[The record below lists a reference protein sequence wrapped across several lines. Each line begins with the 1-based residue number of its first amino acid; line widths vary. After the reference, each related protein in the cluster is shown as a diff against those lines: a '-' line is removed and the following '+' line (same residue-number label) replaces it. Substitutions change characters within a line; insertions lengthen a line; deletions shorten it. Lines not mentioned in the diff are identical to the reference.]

1 MDVNNFL
8 IILSILCVG
17 ISIYVFYKY
26 SLTLS
31 DALFSLGLSMGTIG
45 IAIFCGYLNVVHLG
59 TLTINVNWVWYAGT
73 SSALCFLFLGS
84 IVSSSKQMSLLKRWH
99 IIATIVF
106 LVVLFLS
113 PAYPPFPNAL
123 TPAFLNLIRSFFCL
137 LCFCRYVM
145 LYISKATRFS
155 LVMAMAFLLL
165 GIGFTMITPQLLDPS
180 LVLVTISGAILRIAG
195 YSTLL
200 FAYVGTK

>member
-1 MDVNNFL
+1 MDLNSFL
-8 IILSILCVG
+8 LVLSVLCLG

-45 IAIFCGYLNVVHLG
+45 IAIFCGYLNVIHLG
-59 TLTINVNWVWYAGT
+59 TLTINVGWVWYAGT
-73 SSALCFLFLGS
+73 SSALCFLFLNS
-84 IVSSSKQMSLLKRWH
+84 IMSSSKQMSLLKRCH

-106 LVVLFLS
+106 FIVLCLS
-113 PAYPPFPNAL
+113 PAYPPLPNDLA
-123 TPAFLNLIRSFFCL
+123 ANLNLIRSFFCL
-137 LCFCRYVM
+137 LCFGRYVM

-155 LVMAMAFLLL
+155 LVMAIAFLLL
-165 GIGFTMITPQLLDPS
+165 GIGFTMITPQLLYS
-180 LVLVTISGAILRIAG
+180 GLVLVTISGAILRILG
-195 YSTLL
+195 YFTLL